1 MHSLTSTRSR
11 TRAVYGVALVITVLL
26 GLASRHDPGG
36 IPEFLGKYPGD
47 ALWAMMVFFGWGAL
61 RPKLSTLSVAVVA
74 LATCWTVEALKLYQA
89 PWVVDL
95 RHTMIGHLV
104 LGHVFSADNLVA
116 YAVGVVAA
124 LGVEV
129 LWFRDRHERVL
140 KGDPH

>member
-61 RPKLSTLSVAVVA
+61 RPKLSTLSVAVNA
-74 LATCWTVEALKLYQA
+74 ANRAFNASDCIPFSQTIL
-89 PWVVDL
+89 
-95 RHTMIGHLV
+95 IGRARTIFTIL
-104 LGHVFSADNLVA
+104 LGST
-116 YAVGVVAA
+116 
-124 LGVEV
+124 
-129 LWFRDRHERVL
+129 
-140 KGDPH
+140 